1 MSVEDLKEFGKKIA
15 ENEEIKNRAKEIG
28 LDPKGIIAY
37 GKELGLKFDE
47 EDMKTLSAEADVT
60 EEELSEEELE
70 KIAGG
75 LATTTILAAGAGL
88 VAAGAAGVVAGL
100 VVAGIA
106 GGAGAA
112 LGAISTSAEILNW

>member
-47 EDMKTLSAEADVT
+47 EDMKTLSAEAGLT

-75 LATTTILAAGAGL
+75 IATVTLAGGAIIVGGLGSVLAAGGIGIVTGL
-88 VAAGAAGVVAGL
+88 GIGACMGQDVA
-100 VVAGIA
+100 
-106 GGAGAA
+106 
-112 LGAISTSAEILNW
+112 NW